1 MWKHCI
7 CEDCNIENNA
17 CSPTQT
23 SLVLPLRPSFQSGKM
38 LFCNF
43 EDKLPESLTQ
53 WSCEKKVPQP
63 PISHS
68 GKMQLKPFTVQTY
81 ENPTGFLYKKVIW
94 GGKSNIQI
102 LVNNF
107 FNFSPLW
114 NTARI
119 WRSSWKDLQ
128 LPNKQL

>member
-7 CEDCNIENNA
+7 CEDSSVESNG

-23 SLVLPLRPSFQSGKM
+23 SLVLRSETKLSKWEDV
-38 LFCNF
+38 FCNF
-43 EDKLPESLTQ
+43 EDKLPESLTR

-68 GKMQLKPFTVQTY
+68 GKMQLKPFTIQTY
-81 ENPTGFLYKKVIW
+81 ENPTGFLYEKVLW
-94 GGKSNIQI
+94 GGKSNMQI
-102 LVNNF
+102 LVNIF
-107 FNFSPLW
+107 FSFSPLW